1 MKNNIKN
8 IAYIQNLP
16 FLNEI
21 QIKKYLGNIKNLT
34 SNNTDE
40 IYKFIV
46 CCNNCYKITNFCLN
60 INSKNLSELNEL
72 IRNNRKLDKCIF
84 VATRSNS
91 DAIRDIIAKNIYFS
105 LSSVQV
111 ILNKYKNIEPFNV
124 MTIVSDLD
132 SPFYNEIYLHR

>member
-1 MKNNIKN
+1 M
-8 IAYIQNLP
+8 
-16 FLNEI
+16 
-21 QIKKYLGNIKNLT
+21 GNIKKLT
-34 SNNTDE
+34 SENPLE

-46 CCNNCYKITNFCLN
+46 CCNKCYKITNFVLN
-60 INSKNLSELNEL
+60 INSLVLSSINKLVQ
-72 IRNNRKLDKCIF
+72 NNRKLDKCIF